1 MKILFDI
8 GHPAHVHL
16 FKNLIYFFQKNGDK
30 IIVVSRDKDITTTLL
45 DHYKIKHIIISK
57 QSIQPIG
64 MIKELIIRNIKIIK
78 IYQKE
83 KFDIAIGTSFS
94 IGILSLLFNVRSYLF
109 SEDDDKVI
117 PLMVYLS
124 YPFATKIIN
133 PNCLKF
139 KYFKNKRILHNSYQK
154 LAYLHPNNFKPQINV
169 LKKYNLKPYK
179 YIIIRLSALKAH
191 HDLHAKGIDQKLI
204 KKINKT
210 CSNYQIISSQE
221 NGTSKIKPWDMH
233 HVLNYAK
240 MIISDSQ
247 SMTVEAAVLGVP
259 SIRYGN
265 FKGKISVLNEIE
277 KYKLSSSFL
286 PNQKNKM
293 FKKIEEIINQKNI
306 QKIYQTRKKNLL
318 KNKTDFTK
326 WMINYFSSLNI
337 KGK

>member
-16 FKNLIYFFQKNGDK
+16 FKNLIYNFQKNGDK
-30 IIVVSRDKDITTTLL
+30 ITVVSRDKDITTTLL
-45 DHYKIKHIIISK
+45 DHYKIKHTIISK
-57 QSIQPIG
+57 QSTNSIG
-64 MIKELIIRNIKIIK
+64 MLKELIERDIKIIK
-78 IYQKE
+78 IHHKE

-94 IGILSLLFNVRSYLF
+94 IGLLSFLFKVKTFIF
-109 SEDDDKVI
+109 SEDDDNVV
-117 PLMVYLS
+117 PLMLLLS
-124 YPFATKIIN
+124 YPLATKIVN

-154 LAYLHPNNFKPQINV
+154 LAYLHPNNFKPRISI

-191 HDLHAKGIDQKLI
+191 HDLRVKGLDQNLL
-204 KKINKT
+204 KKIKNI
-210 CSNYQIISSQE
+210 CSKYQIISSKE
-221 NGTSKIKPWDMH
+221 NLVNKIKPWDMH
-233 HVLNYAK
+233 HVLSYAK
-240 MIISDSQ
+240 MVISDSQ

-265 FKGKISVLNEIE
+265 FKGKISILNEIE

-293 FKKIEEIINQKNI
+293 INKIQEIIHQKKIEN
-306 QKIYQTRKKNLL
+306 IYQIRKDKLL
-318 KNKTDFTK
+318 KDKTDFNR
-326 WMINYFSSLNI
+326 WMVNYFSNLNI
-337 KGK
+337 K